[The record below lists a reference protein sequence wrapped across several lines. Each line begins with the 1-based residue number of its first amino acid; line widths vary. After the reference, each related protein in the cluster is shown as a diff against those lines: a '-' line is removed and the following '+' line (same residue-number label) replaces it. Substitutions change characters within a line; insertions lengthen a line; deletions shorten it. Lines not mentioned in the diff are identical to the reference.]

1 MRVDD
6 FDFDLPESSIAL
18 RPARPRDAAR
28 LLHVDAGGA
37 LADHGVLD
45 LPGLL
50 QPGDLLV
57 FNDTKVIPAA
67 LTGTRPARA
76 IGGGGDVAAEINL
89 HKRIAPDRWRAFVRP
104 AKRLQIGD
112 RIDFEGLSAEVI
124 EKAEGGDTLLAF
136 DRSGSAL
143 DEAIAAAGV
152 PPLPPYIARK
162 RAVDA
167 DDVTDYQTL
176 FAREEGSVA
185 APTAGLHFTA
195 RLFEAQAARGV
206 ERCDVTLHVGAGTF
220 LPVKAA
226 DTRDHLMHAEWCT
239 LTTQAAEAIN
249 AAKAEG
255 RRVIA
260 VGTTALRTLESLAP
274 EVGRIEAGSR
284 DTEIFITPGYEF
296 RIVDALLTN
305 FHLPRSTLFMLVSA
319 LSGLET
325 MQRAYAH
332 AIASGYRFYS
342 YGDTSLLERP
352 R

>member
-162 RAVDA
+162 RDWK
-167 DDVTDYQTL
+167 
-176 FAREEGSVA
+176 SV
-185 APTAGLHFTA
+185 
-195 RLFEAQAARGV
+195 
-206 ERCDVTLHVGAGTF
+206 C
-220 LPVKAA
+220 
-226 DTRDHLMHAEWCT
+226 
-239 LTTQAAEAIN
+239 
-249 AAKAEG
+249 
-255 RRVIA
+255 
-260 VGTTALRTLESLAP
+260 
-274 EVGRIEAGSR
+274 
-284 DTEIFITPGYEF
+284 
-296 RIVDALLTN
+296 
-305 FHLPRSTLFMLVSA
+305 
-319 LSGLET
+319 
-325 MQRAYAH
+325 
-332 AIASGYRFYS
+332 
-342 YGDTSLLERP
+342 
-352 R
+352 